1 MAALVVLLLVKGQ
14 LAYRGSH
21 LIWLLLQLM
30 VWLALVY
37 LGRVWLHIQ
46 LLLILLLRDL
56 SLPVVRLE
64 VSFMNFVSSDSYGH

>member
-14 LAYRGSH
+14 LTYRGSH

-46 LLLILLLRDL
+46 LLLILHRDL

-64 VSFMNFVSSDSYGH
+64 VGFMNFVSSDCYGH